1 MAFKR
6 SHAGSKVPLAVLM
19 RLTVLIFLVS
29 GLVEAQRSSIAGQ
42 WWTSRWFWAALATLV
57 VATAGVAWRARDH
70 GYVLRAK
77 VLEAAVIERTADL
90 DKERRRERESNTI
103 LEMLVANEPLG
114 TVLEA
119 VLRSVGQHC
128 PDALCAILLKRGD
141 GCQVAAA
148 VDLPVDW
155 LTALRVPHAVP
166 FEVWRM
172 PLSNQH
178 LLRAPPWRIFASQL
192 RSAGP
197 VAVYSRPILQAE
209 SQSAAIVLFYRNGMK
224 AEESD
229 ARAAETGA
237 RMAGLA
243 IEQSR
248 LYDGLHFQANHDS
261 LTGLAN
267 RAAFEDR
274 LDRSLREA
282 EVLGQRLAVLFIDLD
297 RFKAVNDAFSH
308 RVGDLF
314 LREVAG
320 RIEKALRPGDTVAR
334 IGGDEFTVV
343 VNDVKDAVEVSEIA
357 ARILDAIR
365 QPLAIDGH
373 QIEAS
378 ASVGIAVF
386 PDDGTDAETLQRAAD
401 AAMYC
406 AKDLGSDRAQTFAAR
421 NETLDRVRMDEALRV
436 ALREGYFV
444 VHYQPKVG
452 IDRKLAGLEA
462 LVRMNHPAHGR
473 IPPMSFIPVAESTGL
488 IVPLGAWVLDEACRQ
503 IAAWELRGLSA
514 VSVAVNVSPVQI
526 RRADFAKS
534 VADCLA
540 RHGVAASSLELELT
554 ESLLINAA
562 GVTQEQL
569 GALRNIGVKLSIDDF
584 GTGYSSLSYL
594 HRLPVDAIKLDKS
607 FVQSIDTDPLAHRLV
622 HAMVDVGTGL
632 GLSVVAEG
640 VETEGQRA
648 ALLAA
653 GCSLMQ
659 GFLFSH
665 PKPACEVEEFLRTG
679 HEAPEIAQEI
689 AQERRGANT
698 DLLQMAVSVHAGSS
712 GLVGEPVSA

>member
-6 SHAGSKVPLAVLM
+6 SRAGFKVPLAVLM

-42 WWTSRWFWAALATLV
+42 WWASRWFWAALATLV
-57 VATAGVAWRARDH
+57 AATAGVAWRARGH
-70 GYVLRAK
+70 GYVLRAR

-90 DKERRRERESNTI
+90 DKERRRERESNKL

-119 VLRSVGQHC
+119 VLRSVGQDC

-148 VDLPVDW
+148 VDLPGDW
-155 LTALRVPHAVP
+155 LTALQVPCAVP

-172 PLSNQH
+172 PVSNQNM
-178 LLRAPPWRIFASQL
+178 LRAPPWRIFASHL
-192 RSAGP
+192 ESAGP

-209 SQSAAIVLFYRNGMK
+209 SQSAAIVLFYRNGIR

-320 RIEKALRPGDTVAR
+320 RIEKTVRPGDMVAR

-343 VNDVKDAVEVSEIA
+343 VNDVKDTVEVSEIA
-357 ARILDAIR
+357 ARMLDAIR
-365 QPLAIDGH
+365 QPLVIDGH
-373 QIEAS
+373 EIEAS

-406 AKDLGSDRAQTFAAR
+406 AKDHGSDRAQTFAAR
-421 NETLDRVRMDEALRV
+421 NETLDRVRMDETLRV

-503 IAAWELRGLSA
+503 IAAWELRGLNA

-534 VADCLA
+534 VEDCLA

-554 ESLLINAA
+554 ESFLINAA

-640 VETEGQRA
+640 VETEGQRD

-659 GFLFSH
+659 GFLFSR

-679 HEAPEIAQEI
+679 HEAPEIP
-689 AQERRGANT
+689 NT
-698 DLLQMAVSVHAGSS
+698 PLGTTDDLLQMAASVHAASD
-712 GLVGEPVSA
+712 LVGEPVSA

>member
-6 SHAGSKVPLAVLM
+6 SHAGFKVPLAVLM

-29 GLVEAQRSSIAGQ
+29 GLVEAQRSSIAGH
-42 WWTSRWFWAALATLV
+42 WWNSGWFWAVLGTLV
-57 VATAGVAWRARDH
+57 AATAGVAWRARDR
-70 GYVLRAK
+70 GYVLRERA
-77 VLEAAVIERTADL
+77 LEAAVIERTADL
-90 DKERRRERESNTI
+90 DNERRRERESNKI

-114 TVLEA
+114 TILEA
-119 VLRSVGQHC
+119 VLRSVRQHC

-148 VDLPVDW
+148 VDLPDDW
-155 LTALRVPHAVP
+155 LTALRIPYAIP

-178 LLRAPPWRIFASQL
+178 LLRAPPWRIFASHL
-192 RSAGP
+192 ESAGP
-197 VAVYSRPILQAE
+197 LAVYSRPILQAE
-209 SQSAAIVLFYRNGMK
+209 TQSAAIVLFYRNGIIT
-224 AEESD
+224 EESD
-229 ARAAETGA
+229 ARAADRGA

-267 RAAFEDR
+267 RAAFEER
-274 LDRSLREA
+274 LDRSLCEA
-282 EVLGQRLAVLFIDLD
+282 EVLGRRLAVLFIDLD

-320 RIEKALRPGDTVAR
+320 RIAKTLRPGDMVAR

-343 VNDVKDAVEVSEIA
+343 VNEVKDAAEVSEIA
-357 ARILDAIR
+357 ARMLDAIR
-365 QPLAIDGH
+365 QPLVIDGH
-373 QIEAS
+373 EIEAS

-406 AKDLGSDRAQTFAAR
+406 AKDLGSGRAQTFASR
-421 NETLDRVRMDEALRV
+421 NETLDRVRMDETLRV

-473 IPPMSFIPVAESTGL
+473 ISPMSFIPVAESTGL
-488 IVPLGAWVLDEACRQ
+488 IVALGAWVLDEACRQ
-503 IAAWELRGLSA
+503 IAAWELRGLNPL
-514 VSVAVNVSPVQI
+514 SVAVNVSPVQI

-534 VADCLA
+534 VEDCLA

-562 GVTQEQL
+562 GVAQEQL
-569 GALRNIGVKLSIDDF
+569 RAVRNIGVRLSIDDF

-594 HRLPVDAIKLDKS
+594 QRLPVDAIKLDKS
-607 FVQSIDTDPLAHRLV
+607 FVQSIDTDPLAHQLV

-640 VETEGQRA
+640 VETEGQRD

-659 GFLFSH
+659 GFLFAR
-665 PKPACEVEEFLRTG
+665 PKPAWEVEEFLRAG
-679 HEAPEIAQEI
+679 HEAPEIA
-689 AQERRGANT
+689 NT
-698 DLLQMAVSVHAGSS
+698 GDLLQMAASVHAGS
-712 GLVGEPVSA
+712 GRVGEPMPV